1 MKFQVS
7 RKFLLL
13 SACATLFSALA
24 FGQAD
29 TVPVVPAS
37 SVNPGEFRPFSWLM
51 IAGDSNA
58 APAAA
63 VPGPGQPACNS
74 SNPCYYTPSTLATA
88 YGLPPI
94 MNRGN
99 RGAGTT
105 IAIVDAYYDPQI
117 QSNLQLFSTTFG
129 LPGIGACG
137 SSTFTA
143 VSQTGGPAT
152 SVGFNVGWAQEANL
166 DVQQAHAMAPCASI
180 LLIAANSP
188 SYVNLFTGVQYAAAH
203 ADMVSN
209 SYGGGEFAGEL
220 AQDAT
225 LAALTVPL
233 LFSSGDTGGAQSYP
247 CLSPYAVCVGGTT
260 LLTTPSA
267 FRTAET
273 AWYNG
278 ASVGGTGG
286 GCSLY
291 ETKPGYQTGFSERNC
306 GATRSSPD
314 VAALADPYSGVPIAL
329 SPNSLSSL
337 TAPTVVCCIGG
348 TSLAAP
354 LTAGIL
360 ANVDSARVAAGKA
373 KLGSN
378 LNTLL
383 YRAASYTPSGATVQ
397 PVPYGNSYR
406 SFYFDVFQGG
416 TTYPATTYLDL
427 TTGLGVPSFSA
438 LGNYLITQA
447 P

>member
-1 MKFQVS
+1 MKFQVT
-7 RKFLLL
+7 KKCLLL
-13 SACATLFSALA
+13 SACATLFSAFA
-24 FGQAD
+24 HGQAT
-29 TVPVVPAS
+29 TVPVVPEQTVA
-37 SVNPGEFRPFSWLM
+37 PGEFRPFSWVVVSS
-51 IAGDSNA
+51 DSGVTPGLV
-58 APAAA
+58 PA
-63 VPGPGQPACNS
+63 PGQTSCNS

-94 MNRGN
+94 RNRGN
-99 RGAGTT
+99 LGAGIT

-117 QSNLQLFSTTFG
+117 QTNLSLFSSTFG
-129 LPGIGACG
+129 VPQIGSCG
-137 SSTFTA
+137 GSTFTA
-143 VSQTGGPAT
+143 VGQTGGPVT
-152 SVGFNVGWAQEANL
+152 SVGFNAGWAEEANL

-180 LLIAANSP
+180 LLIAANSA
-188 SYVNLFTGVQYAAAH
+188 SYANLFTGVQYAAAH
-203 ADMVSN
+203 ADLVSN

-220 AQDAT
+220 TLDAT
-225 LAALTVPL
+225 LGALNVPL

-247 CLSPYAVCVGGTT
+247 CVSSFSVCVGGTN
-260 LLTTPSA
+260 LLTTASA
-267 FRTAET
+267 FRTAES

-306 GATRSSPD
+306 GAFRSAPD

-329 SPNSLSSL
+329 SSNSLTSL
-337 TAPTVVCCIGG
+337 SGPTVVCCIGG

-360 ANVDSARVAAGKA
+360 ANVDAARVTAGKA

-383 YRAASYTPSGATVQ
+383 YRGASYTPSGTTVQ
-397 PVPYGNSYR
+397 PAPYGNSYR
-406 SFYFDVFQGG
+406 SFYFDVFQGS
-416 TTYPATTYLDL
+416 TTFPATTYLDL

-438 LGNYLITQA
+438 LGNYLITQV

>member
-1 MKFQVS
+1 MKFQVG

-13 SACATLFSALA
+13 SACATLFSSFA
-24 FGQAD
+24 FGQAT
-29 TVPVVPAS
+29 TVPVVPTDDVS
-37 SVNPGEFRPFSWLM
+37 PGEFRPFSWVV
-51 IAGDSNA
+51 IPSDSSVTPGLV
-58 APAAA
+58 PA
-63 VPGPGQPACNS
+63 PGQTVCNS
-74 SNPCYYTPSTLATA
+74 GNPCYYTPATLTTA

-94 MNRGN
+94 QNRGS

-117 QSNLQLFSTTFG
+117 LANLQAYSNTFN
-129 LPGIGACG
+129 LPQIGSCG
-137 SSTFTA
+137 TFTA
-143 VSQTGGPAT
+143 VNQTGGSPT
-152 SVGFNVGWAQEANL
+152 SVGFNAGWAEEANL
-166 DVQQAHAMAPCASI
+166 DVQQAHATAPCANI
-180 LLIAANSP
+180 LLIAANSA
-188 SYVNLFTGVQYAAAH
+188 SYANLFTGVQYAAAH
-203 ADMVSN
+203 ADIVSN
-209 SYGGGEFAGEL
+209 SYGGGEFSGEL
-220 AQDAT
+220 TQDAT
-225 LAALTVPL
+225 LAALKVPL

-247 CLSPYAVCVGGTT
+247 CLSPYAVCVGGTN
-260 LLTTPSA
+260 LLTTASA
-267 FRTAET
+267 FRTAES

-286 GCSLY
+286 GCSIY
-291 ETKPGYQTGFSERNC
+291 ETKPAYQTGFSEKNC

-314 VAALADPYSGVPIAL
+314 IAALADPYSGVPFTV
-329 SPNSLSSL
+329 SSN
-337 TAPTVVCCIGG
+337 TISSANGPTTFCCIGG

-354 LTAGIL
+354 LVAGIL
-360 ANVDSARVAAGKA
+360 ANVDSARVSAGKA

-383 YRAASYTPSGATVQ
+383 YQAAKYTPSGTTVQ
-397 PVPYGNSYR
+397 PAPYGNSYR